1 MPFLV
6 TKKPAFSKFAVLELS
21 KENKLNAP
29 ISRQIVSGFT
39 IQIFLIHGITSLAI
53 GRQYYI
59 LGNRSTF
66 LNVNAGP
73 RTRVSIVPG
82 LFQLSSPGTFGLF
95 QSRDHGT
102 TGPSRSVGPV
112 LSSPGTKDLLLFKKN
127 LQKINLEINICFS
140 IFATF
145 FSKIINFLL

>member
-73 RTRVSIVPG
+73 RTKVYSIQEPIFYLYSIFFSGIFSQNQYGQTGEDATHKKVEW
-82 LFQLSSPGTFGLF
+82 STFP
-95 QSRDHGT
+95 QSFGILISQT
-102 TGPSRSVGPV
+102 TGQK
-112 LSSPGTKDLLLFKKN
+112 SST
-127 LQKINLEINICFS
+127 
-140 IFATF
+140 AA
-145 FSKIINFLL
+145 

>member
-73 RTRVSIVPG
+73 RTKALQGIFN
-82 LFQLSSPGTFGLF
+82 LGT
-95 QSRDHGT
+95 
-102 TGPSRSVGPV
+102 
-112 LSSPGTKDLLLFKKN
+112 
-127 LQKINLEINICFS
+127 
-140 IFATF
+140 
-145 FSKIINFLL
+145 NFLPLFHIFLGHFLSELVWVDRGRCNPQESRVVHFSPKLRHSDKSNNRVEKFHSSLV